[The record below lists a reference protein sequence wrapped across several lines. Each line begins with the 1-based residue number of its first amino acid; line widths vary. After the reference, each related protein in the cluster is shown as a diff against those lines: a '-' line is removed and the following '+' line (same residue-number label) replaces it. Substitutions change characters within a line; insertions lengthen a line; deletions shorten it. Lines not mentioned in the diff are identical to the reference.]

1 MAQGTRAA
9 VRVVIV
15 GGGFGGRYAAR
26 RLAYRLP
33 AGSELILVDRND
45 YMLYTPMLTEAA
57 GRSVS
62 AAHIQAPN
70 WELSKRIRCVQGE
83 VKSADLRAKTVTLA
97 NGQTLA
103 ADHLVF
109 ALGSTTNYHHVDGAE
124 QYCLTMKTLEDAR
137 RVRTL
142 AQRNIER
149 AKVAESAEQ
158 RKRLVSFVVAGGG
171 YTGVETIAAL
181 NDLVRDTAKQQSV
194 PAEELA
200 LTIVEPTK
208 RLMGEMPESLADYGE
223 EQLKKDGIRVRIG
236 VGVKS
241 VSAENLTL
249 TDGEVLSAGMV
260 IWDTGIRVNPLVA
273 DFDCTKGK
281 KGGIEVDSSFRVTD
295 RPGVW
300 AIGDCA
306 EVPKPDGSGEFFATT
321 AQNATREGEHVADNI
336 LATIRGGSVT
346 PFRYKQIGELALIS
360 GHIGVANVYG
370 IQVRGIA
377 AWLMWRAIYIAK
389 MPSMRQRIGLLLDYV
404 RLAFGRQFVSTNWR
418 TSEPEAGSRR
428 REQTPSQLPSPTAS

>member
-33 AGSELILVDRND
+33 KGSELILVDRND

-70 WELSKRIRCVQGE
+70 RELSRRIRCVQGE

-97 NGQTLA
+97 DGQTLA

-124 QYCLTMKTLEDAR
+124 QYSLTMKTLEDAR

-149 AKVAESAEQ
+149 AKVAESAEE

-241 VSAENLTL
+241 VAAENLTL

-281 KGGIEVDSSFRVTD
+281 KGGMEVDSSFRVTD

-306 EVPKPDGSGEFFATT
+306 EIPKADGSGEFFATT
-321 AQNATREGEHVADNI
+321 AQNATREGGHVADNI

-346 PFRYKQIGELALIS
+346 PFRYKQIGELAVIS
-360 GHIGVANVYG
+360 RHMGVANVYG
-370 IQVRGIA
+370 IQVKGIA
-377 AWLMWRAIYIAK
+377 AWLMWRAIYVAK
-389 MPSMRQRIGLLLDYV
+389 MPSMRQRIGLLWDYV
-404 RLAFGRQFVSTNWR
+404 CLAFGRQFVSASWR